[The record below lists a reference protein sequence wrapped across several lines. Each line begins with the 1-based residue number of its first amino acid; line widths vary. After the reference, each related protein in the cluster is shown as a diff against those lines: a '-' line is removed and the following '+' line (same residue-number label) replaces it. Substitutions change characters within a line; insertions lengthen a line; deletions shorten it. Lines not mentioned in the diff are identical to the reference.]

1 METKKTTEQLN
12 EGFYNK
18 LTTSQREQDEIDEE
32 DK

>member
-1 METKKTTEQLN
+1 MENNRTTEQLN